1 MAKED
6 YKNFQNNNV
15 AKEIKETAKDAA
27 REFTS
32 SKEYSEVKNMAK
44 NFAMKDYAEISEIR
58 DDLNSLKSNV
68 IALTKHL
75 QRDGKERV
83 SEIGDAVWKGVDIVR
98 EKGEES
104 FNAIEDTI
112 RENPRRSTLIAFGV
126 GLLTSLLLS
135 SGKRG

>member
-6 YKNFQNNNV
+6 YKGYNNNI
-15 AKEIKETAKDAA
+15 AKEVKETAKDAA

-32 SKEYSEVKNMAK
+32 SKEYSEVKSMAK

-75 QRDGKERV
+75 QKDGKERV

-98 EKGEES
+98 ERSEES
-104 FNAIEDTI
+104 FGAIEDTI
-112 RENPRRSTLIAFGV
+112 RENPRRSLLIAFGV
-126 GLLTSLLLS
+126 GILANLLFT